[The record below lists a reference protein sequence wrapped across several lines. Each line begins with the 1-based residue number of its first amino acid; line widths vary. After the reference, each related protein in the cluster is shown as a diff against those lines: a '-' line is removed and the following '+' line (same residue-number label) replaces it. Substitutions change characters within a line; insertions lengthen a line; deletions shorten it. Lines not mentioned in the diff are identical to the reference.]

1 MPWDKQGGG
10 DQCSSGR
17 EVKLQN
23 TEPSAQVAWSSTAAW
38 LPASFPIFRLFVGLP
53 SSLGSVV
60 PALNPTVS
68 RRESRLAGQGAERG
82 RGQQDRGQAGSL
94 SRRKCPAI
102 HAVPYPAL
110 TATREGASWDAPR
123 QGEAHLTYLCV
134 GGLAQWVVAMP
145 DDTYRS
151 LRRSMR
157 RTFTKSLGGGRVR
170 GEQGAKPVIQGQ
182 EAACEEGLGGTH
194 LGETTP
200 PAAPE
205 ETS

>member
-1 MPWDKQGGG
+1 MLLRQGSKAPEHGAF
-10 DQCSSGR
+10 CSGR
-17 EVKLQN
+17 LEQHCRMAPSLLPYLQ
-23 TEPSAQVAWSSTAAW
+23 AIRR
-38 LPASFPIFRLFVGLP
+38 PA